1 MARRH
6 PIDPDELFET
16 ANRLV
21 VEGKEVTATALLDAL
36 GGGSLRTIYKYLEQ
50 WKDKSPIVPVKKTV
64 EIPDRVQ
71 ASFSMAW
78 RMATDEAAIEIEAV
92 KQKAAE
98 DVAAA
103 NNRFQE
109 ALNAAEKLER
119 EAQETAD
126 TIDGLR
132 AQVATLTEEVTN
144 LSATGARYKATAEQL
159 EQQVQAQGQELER
172 MHKERAEEREEHAQ
186 QVTKMEN
193 SAAQAA
199 HSHQQEVSSL
209 RSALDELRSKITE
222 VEKHRDEAKTSVSD
236 SQKQLEKAEA
246 AAKAD
251 RAERDA
257 AIKEAAELKGLS
269 GSLKEQNAALMAKLN
284 SEEKPEKKKSGT

>member
-21 VEGKEVTATALLDAL
+21 AEGKDVTATTLLDAL

-50 WKDKSPIVPVKKTV
+50 WKEKSTIVPVKKTV

-71 ASFSMAW
+71 ASFAMAW

-92 KQKAAE
+92 KEKAAE

-109 ALNAAEKLER
+109 ALNAAERLER
-119 EAQETAD
+119 EAQEAAEV
-126 TIDGLR
+126 IDGLKS
-132 AQVATLTEEVTN
+132 QVATLTEEVTN
-144 LSATGARYKATAEQL
+144 LSATRARYKATAEQL
-159 EQQVQAQGQELER
+159 EQQVKAQGQELER
-172 MHKERAEEREEHAQ
+172 VHKERAEEREEHSQ
-186 QVTKMEN
+186 QIAKLEN
-193 SAAQAA
+193 SAALAA
-199 HSHQQEVSSL
+199 SGHQQEISSL
-209 RSALDELRSKITE
+209 RSALDEARSKITE
-222 VEKHRDEAKTSVSD
+222 VEKQRDEAKNSVGD

-269 GSLKEQNAALMAKLN
+269 GSLKEQNTALMAKLN
-284 SEEKPEKKKSGT
+284 SDEKSEKKK

>member
-6 PIDPDELFET
+6 PIDQDELFET

-21 VEGKEVTATALLDAL
+21 AEGKDVTATMLLDAL

-64 EIPDRVQ
+64 DIPERVQ
-71 ASFSMAW
+71 ASFAMAW
-78 RMATDEAAIEIEAV
+78 RIAKDEAAFEIEAV

-119 EAQETAD
+119 EAQEAAD
-126 TIDGLR
+126 AIDGFKSQL
-132 AQVATLTEEVTN
+132 AGLIEDVTN
-144 LSATGARYKATAEQL
+144 LSAARARYKATAEQL
-159 EQQVQAQGQELER
+159 EQQVKAQGQELER
-172 MHKERAEEREEHAQ
+172 IHNERAEERDEHAQ
-186 QVTKMEN
+186 QIAKLEN
-193 SAAQAA
+193 SATQAA
-199 HSHQQEVSSL
+199 VTHQQEVSSL
-209 RSALDELRSKITE
+209 KSVLEEVHSKISE
-222 VEKHRDEAKTSVSD
+222 VEKQRDEAKTSISD

-251 RAERDA
+251 RTERDA
-257 AIKEAAELKGLS
+257 AIKEAAELKGLT
-269 GSLKEQNAALMAKLN
+269 GALKEQNAALMAKLN
-284 SEEKPEKKKSGT
+284 SDEKSEKKK

>member
-21 VEGKEVTATALLDAL
+21 AEGKDVTATTLLDAL

-50 WKDKSPIVPVKKTV
+50 WKEKSPIVPVKKTV

-71 ASFSMAW
+71 ASFAMAW

-92 KQKAAE
+92 KEKAAE

-109 ALNAAEKLER
+109 ALNAAERLER
-119 EAQETAD
+119 ETQEAAEV
-126 TIDGLR
+126 IDGLKS
-132 AQVATLTEEVTN
+132 QVATLTEEVTN
-144 LSATGARYKATAEQL
+144 LSATRARYKATAEQL
-159 EQQVQAQGQELER
+159 EQQVKAQGLELDR
-172 MHKERAEEREEHAQ
+172 VHKERAEEREEHSQ
-186 QVTKMEN
+186 QIAKLEN
-193 SAAQAA
+193 SAALAA
-199 HSHQQEVSSL
+199 SGHQQEISSL
-209 RSALDELRSKITE
+209 RSALDEARSKITE
-222 VEKHRDEAKTSVSD
+222 VEKQRDEAKNSVSD

-269 GSLKEQNAALMAKLN
+269 GSLKEQNTALMAKLN
-284 SEEKPEKKKSGT
+284 SDEKSEKKK

>member
-6 PIDPDELFET
+6 PIDQDELFET

-21 VEGKEVTATALLDAL
+21 AEGKNVTASTLLDAL
-36 GGGSLRTIYKYLEQ
+36 GGGSLRTIYKYLEL
-50 WKDKSPIVPVKKTV
+50 WKEKSPIMPVKKAV

-71 ASFSMAW
+71 ASFAMAW
-78 RMATDEAAIEIEAV
+78 RMATDEAAIEIEAA
-92 KQKAAE
+92 KEQAAE

-109 ALNAAEKLER
+109 ALNAAERLER
-119 EAQETAD
+119 EAQEAAEA
-126 TIDGLR
+126 IDSLKS
-132 AQVATLTEEVTN
+132 QVATLTEEVTT
-144 LSATGARYKATAEQL
+144 LSAAGARYKAIAEQL
-159 EQQVQAQGQELER
+159 EQQVKAQGQELDR
-172 MHKERAEEREEHAQ
+172 VHAERAEDREEHSQ
-186 QVTKMEN
+186 QITKLED

-199 HSHQQEVSSL
+199 KTYQQEIDSL
-209 RSALDELRSKITE
+209 RSALGEERSKLTE
-222 VEKHRDEAKTSVSD
+222 VEKQRDEARNNVSD

-269 GSLKEQNAALMAKLN
+269 GSLKEQNATLMAKLN
-284 SEEKPEKKKSGT
+284 SDEKSEKKK

>member
-21 VEGKEVTATALLDAL
+21 AEGKDVTATTLLDAL

-50 WKDKSPIVPVKKTV
+50 WKDKAPIVPVKKAV
-64 EIPDRVQ
+64 DIPDRVQ
-71 ASFSMAW
+71 ASFAMAW

-103 NNRFQE
+103 INRFQE
-109 ALNAAEKLER
+109 ALNAAERLER
-119 EAQETAD
+119 EAQEAAE
-126 TIDGLR
+126 TIDGLKS
-132 AQVATLTEEVTN
+132 QMVTLTEEVTS

-159 EQQVQAQGQELER
+159 EQQVKAQGQELER

-186 QVTKMEN
+186 QITKLEEG
-193 SAAQAA
+193 AAQSAKRY
-199 HSHQQEVSSL
+199 QQEIDSL
-209 RSALDELRSKITE
+209 RAVLDEARGKITE
-222 VEKHRDEAKTSVSD
+222 VEKQRDEAKTSISD

-284 SEEKPEKKKSGT
+284 SDEKSEKKK

>member
-21 VEGKEVTATALLDAL
+21 AEGKDVTATTLLDAL

-50 WKDKSPIVPVKKTV
+50 WKEKSPIVSVKKTV

-71 ASFSMAW
+71 ASFAMAW

-92 KQKAAE
+92 KEKAAE

-119 EAQETAD
+119 EAQEAAEA
-126 TIDGLR
+126 IDGLKS
-132 AQVATLTEEVTN
+132 QVATLTEEVTS
-144 LSATGARYKATAEQL
+144 LSAVRAEYKAIAEQL
-159 EQQVQAQGQELER
+159 EQQVKAQGQELDR
-172 MHKERAEEREEHAQ
+172 LHKERAEEREEHAQ
-186 QVTKMEN
+186 QITKLEE
-193 SAAQAA
+193 SAAQSAKRYQ
-199 HSHQQEVSSL
+199 HEIDSL
-209 RSALDELRSKITE
+209 RSALDEARGKIAE
-222 VEKHRDEAKTSVSD
+222 VEKQRDEARTSISD

-246 AAKAD
+246 AAKID

-284 SEEKPEKKKSGT
+284 SDEKSEKKK